1 MLTRFDPFAEINR
14 VQNQLSRSFG
24 ESERTFAPAVDIF
37 EESDAI
43 VVKAELAGVKP
54 EEIHVEVEN
63 NVLSLRGE
71 RKLDKEEDKN
81 GYHRIERWYGS
92 FSRQF
97 MLPRTVDAEKIDAST
112 KDGVLTVRIP
122 KKTEQKGQKIAVK
135 GS

>member
-14 VQNQLSRSFG
+14 FQNELARSLG
-24 ESERTFAPAVDIF
+24 DQRNSFAPAVDIF
-37 EESDAI
+37 EEKDSI
-43 VVKAELAGVKP
+43 VVRAELAGVKP

-71 RKLDKEEDKN
+71 RKLENEDKRE

-97 MLPRTVDAEKIDAST
+97 MLPRTVDAEKIEAGT
-112 KDGVLTVRIP
+112 KDGILTVRIP
-122 KKTEQKGQKIAVK
+122 KKVEVKGQRIAVK
-135 GS
+135 PT